1 MDKSLSGTVT
11 SHLMTIDL
19 EQERTLSSCDLMRI
33 RQSSDHNSRPPK
45 YQSKCM
51 GINTI
56 GQNICGQGGTSV
68 VSEWYMVC
76 QVVCLLDVGHWPAL
90 WGQVDGGQVD
100 GGHLG
105 GGHDEDMIL
114 RGHNVTSFTGCST
127 GPPNM

>member
-68 VSEWYMVC
+68 VSECGTWHAKWSA
-76 QVVCLLDVGHWPAL
+76 CLMSAT
-90 WGQVDGGQVD
+90 GQHYGVRLMGV
-100 GGHLG
+100 
-105 GGHDEDMIL
+105 I
-114 RGHNVTSFTGCST
+114 
-127 GPPNM
+127 